1 MPIKPVDYSNTH
13 FYKIVCKDLSINDCY
28 VGHTT
33 NFKNRKNN
41 HKKAS
46 YNPNIKDYTMPL
58 YQFIRKNGGW
68 ENFDMILINIE
79 NCKNSLEARS
89 KERQYIEELNAQLN
103 VRTSVL
109 TEEEK
114 KQWFIDN
121 EEHLNNYRKEYYT
134 SNRSLLINKQKALR
148 ENYTE
153 EQKEATRQNQKTYR
167 ENNKDKIKALA
178 GKVIFCQCGRQYTH
192 QNKLRHQRSNKHQE
206 YLKTLEPVD

>member
-13 FYKIVCKDLSINDCY
+13 FYKIVCKDLSISDCY

-41 HKKAS
+41 HKKTS
-46 YNPNIKDYTMPL
+46 YNPNIKDYNMPL

-103 VRTSVL
+103 VRTSIL
-109 TEEEK
+109 TKEEK
-114 KQWFIDN
+114 
-121 EEHLNNYRKEYYT
+121 NNG
-134 SNRSLLINKQKALR
+134 LLIMKN
-148 ENYTE
+148 
-153 EQKEATRQNQKTYR
+153 
-167 ENNKDKIKALA
+167 I
-178 GKVIFCQCGRQYTH
+178 
-192 QNKLRHQRSNKHQE
+192 
-206 YLKTLEPVD
+206 